1 MTLQEEVKRMQQQR
15 NAWQGVPTQLPPE
28 EPKKPKPPEQPIS
41 YYQNDP
47 PAPPREDKLSQ
58 GIVQP
63 VTPPMQPQEA
73 TYRGAYSN
81 YASQPEASKPETPAQ
96 EASGSYMDILR
107 QYMPKPDYEQEK
119 RNARRAQMGA
129 FISDLANV
137 VGKAGASAGGA
148 WMIEPTQFRTPAAQ
162 AQYQNVLDR
171 EKAAYMDYG
180 GRLASAAMKDME
192 ARKAADALAA
202 QNEWDRFKFGVGVQQ
217 AQQKLAY
224 QMDKDKRDYDLAVK
238 KAERDYELGKISA
251 KQRDRQIAEAARHNR
266 AAEANAREANRI
278 RAEKEGTSGGKSTT
292 IYLQDENGNKKA
304 VTIPKDRVN
313 SVMGYL
319 ARRVK
324 QGLGEADSNDYD
336 AIMSRFSGSD
346 SNSKLQ
352 AVVNMFGSEIPGLYE
367 ETTQLIGESPDEDV
381 DFSQWKR
388 DKKPKAKKPLD

>member
-1 MTLQEEVKRMQQQR
+1 MTLQEEAKRMQQQR
-15 NAWQGVPTQLPPE
+15 NAWQGVPTQLP
-28 EPKKPKPPEQPIS
+28 EQPPQQGF
-41 YYQNDP
+41 YRQQAAQ
-47 PAPPREDKLSQ
+47 PAQPAQVSQ
-58 GIVQP
+58 GLQQQP
-63 VTPPMQPQEA
+63 VNPPLAAQEP
-73 TYRGAYSN
+73 TYKGAYSEF
-81 YASQPEASKPETPAQ
+81 AGQPEVSKPETPVQ

-107 QYMPKPDYEQEK
+107 QYMPRPDYEQEK

-192 ARKAADALAA
+192 AKKAADALAA
-202 QNEWDRFKFGVGVQQ
+202 QNEWDRFKFGVGVKQ
-217 AQQKLAY
+217 AEDKLEYQKE
-224 QMDKDKRDYDLAVK
+224 KDKRDYDLAVK
-238 KAERDYELGKISA
+238 KAEQAYNLGLIT
-251 KQRDRQIAEAARHNR
+251 AEQKNRIINETITHNR
-266 AAEANAREANRI
+266 NTEAIGRETNRI
-278 RAEKEGTSGGKSTT
+278 RAEKGDTSGGKSTT
-292 IYLQDENGNKKA
+292 IYLQDSNGNKKA

-313 SVMGYL
+313 NVMGYL

-324 QGLGEADSNDYD
+324 QGLNDADSGDYD

-352 AVVNMFGSEIPGLYE
+352 AVVNMFGSEIRGLYE
-367 ETTQLIGESPDEDV
+367 EATQLIGETPDDEDETYNYI
-381 DFSQWKR
+381 Q
-388 DKKPKAKKPLD
+388 